1 MSYSEV
7 WLIEAVLKRCII
19 HFSIEEAQEEI
30 HTLDIQ
36 LFSDTIPYRL
46 LVKVWWELAV
56 IRVWYFA
63 ILLVYLSC
71 SELFR
76 RLERI
81 LRHHLT
87 VSHGHVLIIFCVC
100 LEQIGQTAS
109 FMDWTGW
116 VRPICDRHRLR
127 RLILLLLV
135 LHLFV
140 RVIVQVISALHLIQ

>member
-19 HFSIEEAQEEI
+19 HLSIEEAQEEI

-36 LFSDTIPYRL
+36 LFSNTISWSF
-46 LVKVWWELAV
+46 LVKVWRQLAV
-56 IRVWYFA
+56 VRVWYVA
-63 ILLVYLSC
+63 ILLIYLSC

-87 VSHGHVLIIFCVC
+87 VGHGHVLIIVC
-100 LEQIGQTAS
+100 LKQIGQTAS
-109 FMDWTGW
+109 FMDWRGW

-127 RLILLLLV
+127 RLILFLLV

-140 RVIVQVISALHLIQ
+140 RVIVQVIFTLHLIQ

>member
-19 HFSIEEAQEEI
+19 HLSIEEAQEEI

-36 LFSDTIPYRL
+36 LFSNTISRSF
-46 LVKVWWELAV
+46 LVKVWRQLAAV
-56 IRVWYFA
+56 RVWYFA
-63 ILLVYLSC
+63 ILLIYLSC

-81 LRHHLT
+81 LRHHLA
-87 VSHGHVLIIFCVC
+87 VSHGHVFIIVC
-100 LEQIGQTAS
+100 LKQIVQTAS
-109 FMDWTGW
+109 FMDWRGW

-140 RVIVQVISALHLIQ
+140 RVIVQVIFTLHLIQ

>member
-19 HFSIEEAQEEI
+19 HLSIEEAQEEI

-36 LFSDTIPYRL
+36 LFSNTIPRSL
-46 LVKVWWELAV
+46 LIKVWWQLAV
-56 IRVWYFA
+56 VRVWYFA

-87 VSHGHVLIIFCVC
+87 VGHGHVLIIVC
-100 LEQIGQTAS
+100 LEQIVQTAS
-109 FMDWTGW
+109 FMDWRGW

-140 RVIVQVISALHLIQ
+140 RVIVQVIFTLHLIQ

>member
-19 HFSIEEAQEEI
+19 HLSIEETQEEI
-30 HTLDIQ
+30 HTLNIQ
-36 LFSDTIPYRL
+36 LFSDKSPL
-46 LVKVWWELAV
+46 GLFVKVWRQLAV
-56 IRVWYFA
+56 VSVGYVSIFL
-63 ILLVYLSC
+63 IYLSC

-87 VSHGHVLIIFCVC
+87 VGHGHVLIIVC
-100 LEQIGQTAS
+100 LEQIVQTAS
-109 FMDWTGW
+109 FMDWRGG

-140 RVIVQVISALHLIQ
+140 RVIVQVIFTLHLIQ

>member
-19 HFSIEEAQEEI
+19 HLSIKETQEEI

-36 LFSDTIPYRL
+36 LFSNTIPRSL
-46 LVKVWWELAV
+46 LIKVWWQLAV
-56 IRVWYFA
+56 VRVWYFA
-63 ILLVYLSC
+63 ILLIYLSC

-87 VSHGHVLIIFCVC
+87 VGHCHVLIIVC
-100 LEQIGQTAS
+100 LKQIVQTAS
-109 FMDWTGW
+109 FMDWRGW

-140 RVIVQVISALHLIQ
+140 RVIVQVIFTLHLIQ